1 MSESHPR
8 NPVPS
13 LRAQYLGRVPFEE
26 GWKLQR
32 QIWDARAQGPLQE
45 DILLFLEHDPVFT
58 LGRGGLE
65 SNILSRRSP
74 NGSGEIPLVRINR
87 GGEVTYH
94 GPGQL
99 MLYALCD
106 LRKRD
111 RDVHTHCRRLEEVF
125 LRYLAD
131 LGYEGKRRSD
141 MPGLWVKGEKILS
154 LGVGARRW
162 ITMHGVAFN
171 VSPDFRYFELI
182 HPCGEV
188 GGRMT
193 SLERLTGQA
202 PSLSEVTEALIPYC
216 QGVFESEVCMIPETD
231 RFPVALLQNTGVGV

>member
-1 MSESHPR
+1 LSESHPGNCFPAFR
-8 NPVPS
+8 S
-13 LRAQYLGRVPFEE
+13 QYLGRVPFEE
-26 GWKLQR
+26 AWELQR
-32 QIWDARAQGPLQE
+32 QIWEARAEGRLRE
-45 DILLFLEHDPVFT
+45 DILLFMEHDPVFT
-58 LGRGGLE
+58 LGQGGLE

-74 NGSGEIPLVRINR
+74 NGGEEIPLVRINR

-106 LRKRD
+106 LRERA
-111 RDVHTHCRRLEEVF
+111 RDVHIHCRRLEEVF

-131 LGYEGKRRSD
+131 LGYDGERHSD
-141 MPGLWVKGEKILS
+141 MPGLWVGREKILS

-171 VSPDFRYFELI
+171 LSPDLRYFELI

-188 GGRMT
+188 DGRMT
-193 SLERLTGQA
+193 SLERLTGRA
-202 PSLSEVTEALIPYC
+202 PSLSEVTKALIPYC
-216 QGVFESEVCMIPETD
+216 QDVFESEVIMIPETD
-231 RFPVALLQNTGVGV
+231 RFPAALIQNSGVGA